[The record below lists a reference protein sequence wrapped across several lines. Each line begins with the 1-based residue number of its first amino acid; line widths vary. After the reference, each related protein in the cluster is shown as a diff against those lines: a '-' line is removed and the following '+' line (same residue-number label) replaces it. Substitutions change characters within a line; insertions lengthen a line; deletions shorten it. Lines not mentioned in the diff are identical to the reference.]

1 MTNLR
6 GVGGAPRGLRT
17 HQPSLHG
24 RRTNEFRRAIK
35 TAPTRRASLQRSI
48 ARKGSANATIIPPTN
63 ARQATTNEITT
74 HPQPNHRQLNPSRRD
89 ENILPTSNSK
99 PTNLNGDDQ
108 GDHAIARTGTV
119 TREQVITGPA
129 HVTKPDIQAKGKRHG
144 RAATKGR
151 MNIRCSGTTEM
162 QRGQRVPT
170 ARFQRVKIT
179 GRRGERAEV
188 WFFLEVST

>member
-1 MTNLR
+1 MR

-63 ARQATTNEITT
+63 ARQATTNEKTT

-108 GDHAIARTGTV
+108 GDHAIARTGRV
-119 TREQVITGPA
+119 TAGGKYRPRTQRYTCGETNYPGDGEKIWMESNKGEYEYPLF
-129 HVTKPDIQAKGKRHG
+129 KDNKDAKRF
-144 RAATKGR
+144 KGAY
-151 MNIRCSGTTEM
+151 GTTS
-162 QRGQRVPT
+162 
-170 ARFQRVKIT
+170 K
-179 GRRGERAEV
+179 GEEHR
-188 WFFLEVST
+188 